1 MKSQKGKTRNQ
12 DTALKPLG
20 RSPIKGVVISMN
32 VLVPDDA
39 LRLTVSSK
47 VYPMLYALPAC
58 LQVRSRANCVG
69 GCDLLVD
76 KGGGERRGTGV
87 FVREGFDRGGIIA
100 I

>member
-1 MKSQKGKTRNQ
+1 
-12 DTALKPLG
+12 
-20 RSPIKGVVISMN
+20 MN

-76 KGGGERRGTGV
+76 KGEGERRGTGV
-87 FVREGFDRGGIIA
+87 FVREGFDQGNNRNIASLTRGCLFRNRVSC
-100 I
+100 